1 MQIEKCRLPK
11 GMSFVLRSSAP
22 DAALDPAGIHTQ
34 VLLKHVDAGV
44 LLDAFFW
51 PRRPSRPCECFYLRA
66 GVVPSTDANLAR
78 RHVET
83 VVIPEFIAWA
93 SGILALPTDSPIRR
107 SEQTFF
113 HLGPT
118 GAGWDAGPAA

>member
-11 GMSFVLRSSAP
+11 GMSFVLRSSALG
-22 DAALDPAGIHTQ
+22 AALDAAGIHTQ
-34 VLLKHVDAGV
+34 VSLKHVDAGV

-51 PRRPSRPCECFYLRA
+51 PPRPSRPYECFYLRA
-66 GVVPSTDANLAR
+66 GAVPSAEAHLVR
-78 RHVET
+78 RHVEA
-83 VVIPEFIAWA
+83 VVIPEFIAWGA
-93 SGILALPTDSPIRR
+93 GILALPTDSPIRR

-113 HLGPT
+113 HLRPT